1 MVPQRR
7 ALARLGGGLERT
19 FTEAPDVRALTLH
32 QGRLIAGGWFF
43 GSGGSEPLQAQG
55 LLTWDL
61 TTETWNTL
69 DGVAGSGAGQVHAI
83 GSLGADV
90 LVGGR
95 FSAAGSSQ
103 QSADSRN
110 VAFWRSMTNEWIAP
124 EPGEGQPID
133 GPVYSLES
141 MDGKLYAGG
150 SFMRAGSL
158 HVKALASWDGSMWD
172 LVGTPQNEG
181 GAEILALHR
190 AHERLYISGHFGNDG
205 SGPGGVPG
213 LSLVSWNP
221 LTGEWAV
228 VGQFES
234 DPPENSFVQVYALA
248 SIGDDVYAA
257 GTFANVTNQFGTVV
271 TTNIARWNRVSGQ
284 WSALGSD
291 GGEGVWGIVRS
302 MIAVDGALYVGGNI
316 SSANLGPSPITTTGI
331 ARWDG
336 KHWSAL
342 VSASGQQGS
351 GAVHTLV
358 SDGNYLYLGGAFTRV
373 GSGLVPAL
381 RVARWGLDGSG
392 WEALGGGVG
401 QLELPPG
408 GNTDFV
414 QALLLEGDWLYASG
428 SFRTAENSSVEVNHI
443 ARWRLDEGPWQPL
456 GSGLGD
462 SNTSAR
468 EMRMLGDGL
477 HVGGTFRVAGN
488 RSSFNIA
495 RYATRGELTV
505 TINGNGGGR
514 VNSQPTGLECT
525 SSCSTR
531 FEWDQL
537 VTLTAQPFA
546 SSQFV
551 GWSGDCSGAGP
562 CAVNFDRAR
571 SIGAEFVSQSDLFAD
586 DFE

>member
-190 AHERLYISGHFGNDG
+190 AHER
-205 SGPGGVPG
+205 
-213 LSLVSWNP
+213 
-221 LTGEWAV
+221 
-228 VGQFES
+228 
-234 DPPENSFVQVYALA
+234 
-248 SIGDDVYAA
+248 
-257 GTFANVTNQFGTVV
+257 FATD
-271 TTNIARWNRVSGQ
+271 R
-284 WSALGSD
+284 
-291 GGEGVWGIVRS
+291 
-302 MIAVDGALYVGGNI
+302 
-316 SSANLGPSPITTTGI
+316 
-331 ARWDG
+331 
-336 KHWSAL
+336 
-342 VSASGQQGS
+342 SASPTRG
-351 GAVHTLV
+351 LV
-358 SDGNYLYLGGAFTRV
+358 FKQTIRCLGGRLIDCQLAC
-373 GSGLVPAL
+373 L
-381 RVARWGLDGSG
+381 RV
-392 WEALGGGVG
+392 
-401 QLELPPG
+401 
-408 GNTDFV
+408 
-414 QALLLEGDWLYASG
+414 
-428 SFRTAENSSVEVNHI
+428 
-443 ARWRLDEGPWQPL
+443 
-456 GSGLGD
+456 
-462 SNTSAR
+462 
-468 EMRMLGDGL
+468 
-477 HVGGTFRVAGN
+477 
-488 RSSFNIA
+488 
-495 RYATRGELTV
+495 ELTKPPCIILSV
-505 TINGNGGGR
+505 GR
-514 VNSQPTGLECT
+514 ALNC
-525 SSCSTR
+525 
-531 FEWDQL
+531 
-537 VTLTAQPFA
+537 
-546 SSQFV
+546 
-551 GWSGDCSGAGP
+551 
-562 CAVNFDRAR
+562 
-571 SIGAEFVSQSDLFAD
+571 I
-586 DFE
+586 